1 MATRE
6 YVIAVRDEGRIGA
19 TGNVRA
25 IRVTMSQNEGDA
37 RWEQFHIEQERTHD
51 EGVSANFA
59 LAVNLVTDNT
69 GPYQG
74 ADWDEL
80 AGDGVEFDMSSA
92 AGREILLAIFGEV
105 PGTKGRDAPRP
116 VGAPAPV
123 DQTSTGFYHSGSYE
137 VLPSGFLE
145 LQSFGSGN
153 EEITI
158 RSVRDIVAF
167 NPRYTTAAEV
177 RTILRASTNR
187 ESGFEANFASRVE
200 AAILAAE
207 GRIDGWCGWS
217 FHSATAAASRDFRVT
232 SPRYIEIDPI
242 DPARPVTI
250 TYDGDEISPD
260 DYDLIRFG
268 IQPMANF
275 VRPRTNRWYPEPG
288 KYITVEGYYG
298 WGAVPPE
305 VRDYAGRLS
314 AQIFDD
320 DAARHGLTGAG
331 AEGMAYARKPG
342 SDIKVALGHLRRLPV
357 H

>member
-25 IRVTMSQNEGDA
+25 IRVTMSQNEGDT
-37 RWEQFHIEQERTHD
+37 RWEQFHIEQDRTHD
-51 EGVSANFA
+51 EGVSPSFAVAANLYSA
-59 LAVNLVTDNT
+59 SP
-69 GPYQG
+69 GPLQG
-74 ADWDEL
+74 ADWDDL
-80 AGDGVEFDMSSA
+80 AGDGVDFDMSLA
-92 AGREILLAIFGEV
+92 GGREIQLRIYGEV
-105 PGTKGRDAPRP
+105 PGRKTRATPRP
-116 VGAPAPV
+116 AGAPAPV
-123 DQTSTGFYHSGSYE
+123 SPGATGFESAATYE
-137 VLPSGFLE
+137 VLTSGYLE
-145 LQSFGSGN
+145 LQNILGGYQT
-153 EEITI
+153 TI
-158 RSVRDIVAF
+158 RSVRDVVAF

-268 IQPMANF
+268 SQPMANF